1 MSKPSPVQLSKPSPV
16 QSPSYPGFFLSF
28 EGMDGAGKGTQI
40 DLLLETLASQG
51 ISAVVNRE
59 PGGTLIGR
67 QIRSILLD
75 AANSHLLPTAELL
88 LYFASRAQAVEEVIL
103 PALQAGQLVI
113 SDRFTDSTL
122 VYQGV
127 ARGLGTDVVY
137 RLDSISCLGLSPD
150 LTLLLD
156 IDPSTSLARTSARNA
171 ATASTE
177 TRMDEESREFHTR
190 VREGYLEL
198 ARANA
203 ERVVVV
209 DGSRSPEQVAAT
221 IREAVLPR
229 LESRCMKLR

>member
-1 MSKPSPVQLSKPSPV
+1 MSKPSPVHRL
-16 QSPSYPGFFLSF
+16 SYPGFFLSF

-103 PALQAGQLVI
+103 PALRAGELVI
-113 SDRFTDSTL
+113 TDRFTDSTL
-122 VYQGV
+122 VYQGL

-137 RLDSISCLGLSPD
+137 RLDGISCLGLSPD
-150 LTLLLD
+150 LTILLD
-156 IDPSTSLARTSARNA
+156 IDPSTSLARTTARNA

-177 TRMDEESREFHTR
+177 TRMDEESREFHAR
-190 VREGYLEL
+190 VREGYLQL
-198 ARANA
+198 ASANP

-209 DGSRSPEQVAAT
+209 DGSRSPEQAAAT
-221 IREAVLPR
+221 IREEVLPR
-229 LESRCMKLR
+229 LEARWMKLR